1 MKDKIRVSDYIAK
14 FLENIGITK
23 IFMVTGGGAMFLNDG
38 IAKSKKIK
46 GIFNSRTEASKY
58 REMILSCGVN
68 VEIETYTLL
77 DTLED

>member
-1 MKDKIRVSDYIAK
+1 MPKQVFVLVRRNPEI
-14 FLENIGITK
+14 LPH
-23 IFMVTGGGAMFLNDG
+23 MVE
-38 IAKSKKIK
+38 IK

-58 REMILSCGVN
+58 REMIFSCGIN